1 MSTPFSIPNLNQYV
15 KTGSD
20 AELNSV
26 TFSDGTSQTTAGG
39 VQSKIETAGVGATGK
54 VECTEGSVVTN
65 IAGNIIECSASEV
78 KLKQNL
84 KFNDNTTQSTA
95 FIPILHQITQKTYE
109 DAGAGG
115 GNNILVSIGN
125 PDSDDGDSKNGLID
139 DLTTEI
145 TMKSSTS
152 SVKVEVIINGEWSDR
167 PFDALLCLERY
178 NVTTGVKLVLRVATD
193 GLRGL
198 GISPFVISYQNEIA
212 STLDSANIQY
222 VDNLPASVGDV
233 IRYSPVLVNCH
244 GTGSSMNFMINR
256 VYNTNNALNYERVMS
271 SVILTEMEF
280 TSQ

>member
-1 MSTPFSIPNLNQYV
+1 MTTPFSIPNLNQYV

-109 DAGAGG
+109 GAGYD
-115 GNNILVSIGN
+115 GNGNAQQVSNGN
-125 PDSDDGDSKNGLID
+125 PDSDNGDSKGGLIEE
-139 DLTTEI
+139 LTTQI

-152 SVKVEVIINGEWSDR
+152 SVKVDVMINGEWASK
-167 PFDALLCLERY
+167 PFDACLCLERH

-193 GLRGL
+193 GIRGL
-198 GISPFVISYQNEIA
+198 GISPFAISKDQTGT
-212 STLDSANIQY
+212 TLECSNLQY
-222 VDNLPASVGDV
+222 VDNLPANVGDV
-233 IRYSPVLVNCH
+233 IKYSPVLVNCD
-244 GTGSSMNFMINR
+244 TGDMWFMINR
-256 VYNTNNALNYERVMS
+256 AYDSTNVLYAERLMS
-271 SVILTEMEF
+271 SVILTEIEF